1 MTLDPRVVAC
11 ALGDSPPPP
20 TDAYNLALWQGFIAS
35 AAANGG
41 GLDQFRAGLE
51 ALKQN
56 ALPNDSFSE
65 TAKDEILEAAER
77 HLAEIHGLAVLQA
90 IYFTVFPQDA
100 MSKKERDVDIL
111 ERDKAIEVNA
121 EINRLAGME
130 PFKYAQE
137 RKASAKKLGVGVG
150 FLDAAVK
157 TARGENGDTKGQG
170 RALELPVTEPWPES
184 VNGAALLDDI
194 CTTVKSYLVLPDGGA
209 EILSLWAVHTH
220 AFECFGHSPRLAI
233 TAPEKG
239 CGKTTAL
246 DVLQMLVARP
256 LPTSN
261 ATTAAVFRTIEMA
274 KPTLLLDEGDTFLK
288 DNEELRGVLNAG
300 HRRGGQI
307 IRTVG
312 DDHEPRQFSTWTPA
326 AIAMIGR
333 LPDTLEDRSVSVSL
347 RRRRPSEKVQPFRS
361 ERAQDLKRLARMIA
375 RWCDDNRQSLSAAD
389 PETGALVNRAAD
401 NWRPLFAISDIAG
414 GDWPKLARSIAEDAG
429 AAKQDQSKR
438 IMVLSDIRDIFAARP
453 EADRLPSAELAEE
466 LSAMENRPW
475 SEWRNGKP
483 ITQAALARLLGP
495 FRITPGTKRAGDYTF
510 KGYLLS
516 DFTEAFEIY
525 LLDQTVTPSQT
536 NNGGKSDASQSVTSE
551 SNVTTSK
558 ASQSNNDALCDG
570 VTVCEDE
577 EESAWTL

>member
-1 MTLDPRVVAC
+1 
-11 ALGDSPPPP
+11 
-20 TDAYNLALWQGFIAS
+20 
-35 AAANGG
+35 
-41 GLDQFRAGLE
+41 
-51 ALKQN
+51 
-56 ALPNDSFSE
+56 
-65 TAKDEILEAAER
+65 
-77 HLAEIHGLAVLQA
+77 
-90 IYFTVFPQDA
+90 
-100 MSKKERDVDIL
+100 
-111 ERDKAIEVNA
+111 
-121 EINRLAGME
+121 
-130 PFKYAQE
+130 
-137 RKASAKKLGVGVG
+137 
-150 FLDAAVK
+150 
-157 TARGENGDTKGQG
+157 
-170 RALELPVTEPWPES
+170 
-184 VNGAALLDDI
+184 
-194 CTTVKSYLVLPDGGA
+194 
-209 EILSLWAVHTH
+209 
-220 AFECFGHSPRLAI
+220 
-233 TAPEKG
+233 
-239 CGKTTAL
+239 
-246 DVLQMLVARP
+246 
-256 LPTSN
+256 
-261 ATTAAVFRTIEMA
+261 
-274 KPTLLLDEGDTFLK
+274 
-288 DNEELRGVLNAG
+288 
-300 HRRGGQI
+300 
-307 IRTVG
+307 
-312 DDHEPRQFSTWTPA
+312 
-326 AIAMIGR
+326 MIGR